1 MTSLSSMIPEDDIEL
16 YEREKRKT
24 NQPKTGTDVKPVFD
38 SGCDQK
44 KNIVRVLGL
53 VLGTDV

>member
-16 YEREKRKT
+16 YEREKKPNKH

-44 KNIVRVLGL
+44 KTSSVC
-53 VLGTDV
+53 